1 MKKITMLSFV
11 YLLVSVNFLFG
22 QDKFLYANPGE
33 YWIILSDDVAV
44 MQTPEAQTDRASF
57 NRMLVTV
64 IGRNTK
70 VKVLESKGWLSVWH
84 KVNVLSDD
92 GIVAIGWILTEV
104 VKSAKKN
111 NKEWIQICFF

>member
-1 MKKITMLSFV
+1 
-11 YLLVSVNFLFG
+11 
-22 QDKFLYANPGE
+22 
-33 YWIILSDDVAV
+33 
-44 MQTPEAQTDRASF
+44 MQTPETQTDRASF

-104 VKSAKKN
+104 VKSAKKQQRMDPN
-111 NKEWIQICFF
+111 LFLLTNGVLSDIHTVPLMLGNPETHHQN